1 MKVLLDE
8 CLPQKLRLFLPGH
21 DVQSAR
27 FAGFSGKKNGE
38 LLQLAED
45 AGFEVL
51 VSADQGIPFQNKMDG
66 RTIALVI
73 LKAPSNDID
82 TLRRGAELVLETI
95 GRIGPG
101 AVIALTIPPETMTES
116 PRA

>member
-8 CLPQKLRLFLPGH
+8 CLPQKLRHLLEGH

-38 LLQLAED
+38 LLRLAED

-51 VSADQGIPFQNKMDG
+51 VTADQGIPFQNSLDG
-66 RTIALVI
+66 RRIALLI

-82 TLRRGAELVLETI
+82 T
-95 GRIGPG
+95 
-101 AVIALTIPPETMTES
+101 
-116 PRA
+116 

>member
-51 VSADQGIPFQNKMDG
+51 VTADQGIPFQNSMEG
-66 RTIALVI
+66 RSIAPLI
-73 LKAPSNDID
+73 LKAPSNDSD
-82 TLRRGAELVLETI
+82 TLGHAAESLVETI
-95 GRIGPG
+95 AKIRPG
-101 AVIALTIPPETMTES
+101 AVIVLRIAPEATKES
-116 PRA
+116 SSA